1 MIPEKDL
8 LLTADGLAVGH
19 EKKLLCGISLG
30 IGPGECILLC
40 GANGS
45 GKSTL
50 LRTFAGV
57 LPPLAGNL
65 RTGSTVLIPT
75 RIPKIPGFTLEEFI
89 RVSLY
94 RDGRRA
100 GQGIRTLIGESL
112 RLLDIENLSLRD
124 ISTLSDGEF
133 QRGCI
138 AAALVRILLSTDS
151 GAASSGNQIGIKDS
165 GTDSSQKR
173 PGTKDSGADS
183 LKKQSGTK
191 DSGAG
196 ASGKFPG
203 IGDIGPG
210 VLYEEANTGKGLILL
225 DEPTAF
231 LDVEGRIHVL
241 RVLRDVALRTG
252 ASILFSSHD
261 LADALTVATR
271 ILGITPDGRILDVR
285 PEDSA
290 TLFSSCFPGYDRDWR
305 SSR

>member
-19 EKKLLCGISLG
+19 EKTLLCGISLG

-151 GAASSGNQIGIKDS
+151 GAASSGKQIGINDT
-165 GTDSSQKR
+165 GAASS
-173 PGTKDSGADS
+173 
-183 LKKQSGTK
+183 KKQSGTK
-191 DSGAG
+191 DTGAG

-203 IGDIGPG
+203 IGGIGPG
-210 VLYEEANTGKGLILL
+210 VLYEEEANTGKGLILL

-290 TLFSSCFPGYDRDWR
+290 TLFASCFPGYDRDWR

>member
-1 MIPEKDL
+1 MIPEKNL
-8 LLTADGLAVGH
+8 LLTADRLAVGH
-19 EKKLLCGISLG
+19 EKTLLCGISLG

-94 RDGRRA
+94 RDRRRA

-151 GAASSGNQIGIKDS
+151 GA
-165 GTDSSQKR
+165 
-173 PGTKDSGADS
+173 
-183 LKKQSGTK
+183 
-191 DSGAG
+191 G
-196 ASGKFPG
+196 ASVKFPD
-203 IGDIGPG
+203 IGGIGPG